1 MFTFFLNV
9 GMEGM
14 FLLEVDYNA
23 TQHNTTKSSSIKRT
37 ILDLLV
43 HVLDSSHN
51 HDAICNTTLEQK
63 MKSIPTEERKNM
75 HALYIRK
82 LYHTRASFT
91 FSSTIQIIIS
101 RATFRFQDDYTRTT
115 G

>member
-63 MKSIPTEERKNM
+63 MKSIPTEERKKYACTLYPKIIS
-75 HALYIRK
+75 HTCILYI
-82 LYHTRASFT
+82 LLHYTDNHFT
-91 FSSTIQIIIS
+91 CYIS
-101 RATFRFQDDYTRTT
+101 VS